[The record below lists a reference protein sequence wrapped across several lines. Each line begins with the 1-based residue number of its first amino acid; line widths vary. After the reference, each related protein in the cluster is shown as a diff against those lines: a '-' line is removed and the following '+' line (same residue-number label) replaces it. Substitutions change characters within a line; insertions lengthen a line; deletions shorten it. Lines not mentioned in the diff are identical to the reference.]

1 MHANK
6 VDYTRNRNARN
17 KVNEIITR
25 YGTTSAF
32 IADSIGMN
40 RPRLIQWRLGNTN
53 LSNRNMDVIDAFI
66 TKMVGGE
73 W

>member
-17 KVNEIITR
+17 KVNEIMTR

-32 IADSIGMN
+32 IADSIGLN
-40 RPRLIQWRLGNTN
+40 RSTFSQWRIGNKN
-53 LSNRNMDVIDAFI
+53 LSNRNMNDIEMVI
-66 TKMVGGE
+66 TKIGGGK
-73 W
+73 